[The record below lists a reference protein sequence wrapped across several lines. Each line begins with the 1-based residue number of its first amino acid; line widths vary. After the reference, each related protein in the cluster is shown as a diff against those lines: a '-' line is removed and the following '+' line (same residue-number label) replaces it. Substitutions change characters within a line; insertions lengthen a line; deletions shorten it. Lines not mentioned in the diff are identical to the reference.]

1 LIFPLVGP
9 SRGDNRGGGFLPSLK
24 GCNMATAKD
33 IVDGDKKGM
42 TWLEILDTD
51 GDNRP
56 ASIL

>member
-1 LIFPLVGP
+1 
-9 SRGDNRGGGFLPSLK
+9 
-24 GCNMATAKD
+24 MATAKD